1 VGSGRARVSSR
12 PCRVPISSGAISE
25 ELDRSVGALLCFSCP
40 AKLSASTSRIYCVSH
55 GRPRDH
61 PPVAAW
67 YTGPGGTRNPP
78 GPRLPGKP
86 ANPATARDPF
96 APVLEAARDARAKVS
111 SPSSAWRGRRG
122 GGFWTLAL
130 LRALQC
136 LTRVLDFVSCRSGT
150 DGVNSVGARDA
161 ADCRLARETR
171 HV

>member
-1 VGSGRARVSSR
+1 MSERFEDQPWYADWKKTVDRVVTARMVLDSMKPRMPEWEAAERVSSR

-40 AKLSASTSRIYCVSH
+40 AKLPASTSRIYCVSH

-96 APVLEAARDARAKVS
+96 AAPVLEVARDARAKVF
-111 SPSSAWRGRRG
+111 R
-122 GGFWTLAL
+122 
-130 LRALQC
+130 LRAH
-136 LTRVLDFVSCRSGT
+136 R
-150 DGVNSVGARDA
+150 A
-161 ADCRLARETR
+161 AAEEAAFGR
-171 HV
+171 